1 MKYSF
6 LLTTFL
12 WVVGVSLYAQNQL
25 TAIKH
30 LVNTSSN
37 PRKFV
42 RLENKVFFI
51 ANTNQQGDEWWVTDG
66 TETGTQLLKDVVP
79 GVGSGLYY
87 ANDLPIN
94 PTVVA
99 DGKFYFTSLQ
109 ADGQCAVWQSDGT
122 PNGTVRLTQWGVAIT
137 ELMPLNGQLY
147 IADKA
152 QKIWVLN
159 PSTLASTQLAE
170 LGLGKSGAGF
180 FPHNG
185 KMYFN
190 NSGRSAVFQT
200 DGTTTG
206 TIRVGYF
213 GSFSSEPKMFVWR
226 DYLYYYCNALNDGHI
241 VRIKNNNPATAEVVY
256 ARGFANPNTSLS
268 LSGVIEMQVKEDKIQ
283 IVEHINFDSPSVR
296 LLESTDGYNFRT
308 IDKTASPALA
318 SNFLWIDAKFYGIS
332 KKGTLVIR
340 DFEKAGTTEVA
351 DAWKVIPDVITT
363 LKKVGN
369 SLLVGGSTAADVPKW
384 YNLKDGTLAEVAV
397 APSNYELLADAMVHS
412 GRLAANSDT
421 ELYKTDLTTL
431 KSNMVKNIKTVGND
445 DFEIIRVGKKVFFLT
460 RDEAT
465 AAASTSLW
473 ITDGTI
479 SGTTKVKDIPSI
491 SVSKVLSTYQD
502 GAHLYLQTQTDSNES
517 AIWVSDGTPEGT
529 KELKRFAGKRTEP
542 MKVVVW
548 EKRRMFLHPHVSF
561 IYDIDSK
568 NAIDFKVGSN
578 DNLGIDSRQL
588 SNKVLIKVDYTLYS
602 VDFDGKLTVL
612 DASGLIP
619 LQTLAAT
626 SNKVFYNRFIRFDFS
641 IGEPTIALMAT
652 DGTLEGTKEV
662 SRSLYGGFSVQA
674 LKTDVLVT
682 YTSAATPTRILD
694 AAIVNEN
701 TLTLRRVMAGG
712 ARQIVEIFMLD
723 DMAAFQLDNGRF
735 FALNPRTASVTEL
748 STLAYSDKVIVHEGE
763 LYIVGQN
770 CRRIN
775 LKTLETSLLLPQDD
789 RYTRVF
795 SFFQDGRD
803 LYLSWD
809 GRIPQT
815 WLIRQTEVRKLG
827 EFVLNQRPLAFNGRK
842 ALMVSKTGYP
852 PIMLYTADSLATQ
865 LAYVRDV
872 VNNGEE
878 GWGVF
883 NNYLVVS
890 SLDTQAGVE
899 PWTTD
904 GTPENSRILD
914 DLQPTIESSFPSR
927 YLVIDGKRLIC
938 IAEAG
943 AMGKQLWALRS
954 PILAVEPPLVN
965 YQSYLYPNPAS
976 THFTVISKVPFE
988 PASRLLIY
996 NSIGQIIGQHR
1007 LPNNATQVEIGLEN
1021 IVTGMYFVTIDAGL
1035 GKRVSHKLVV
1045 IR

>member
-1 MKYSF
+1 MKNSYF
-6 LLTTFL
+6 LTAFL

-25 TAIKH
+25 TAVKH
-30 LVNTSSN
+30 LANASSN

-42 RLENKVFFI
+42 RLENKIFFI

-66 TETGTQLLKDVVP
+66 TETGTQLLKDVVL
-79 GVGSGLYY
+79 GAGSGLYY
-87 ANDLPIN
+87 ANDLTIN

-109 ADGQCAVWQSDGT
+109 ANGQCAVWQSDGT
-122 PNGTVRLTQWGVAIT
+122 PNGTVRLAQWGVAIT

-147 IADKA
+147 IADRT

-170 LGLGKSGAGF
+170 LGLGQTGVGF

-190 NSGRSAVFQT
+190 NRGQSAVFQT
-200 DGTTTG
+200 DGTITG

-226 DYLYYYCNALNDGHI
+226 DYLYYYSNALNDGHI

-268 LSGVIEMQVKEDKIQ
+268 LSGVIEMRVKEDKIQ
-283 IVEHINFDSPSVR
+283 IVEHINFGSPSVR

-308 IDKTASPALA
+308 IDKTAWPALA

-340 DFEKAGTTEVA
+340 DFEKAATTEVA
-351 DAWKVIPDVITT
+351 DAWKVIPDFITT

-369 SLLVGGSTAADVPKW
+369 FLLVGGSTAADIPKW
-384 YNLKDGTLAEVAV
+384 YNLKDGTLAEVSV

-412 GRLAANSDT
+412 GRLGSSGDT
-421 ELYKTDLTTL
+421 ELYRTDLATL
-431 KSNMVKNIKTVGND
+431 KSNIVKNIKTVGND
-445 DFEIIRVGKKVFFLT
+445 DFDIIRVGKKVFFLT

-465 AAASTSLW
+465 ATASTSLW

-491 SVSKVLSTYQD
+491 SASKVLSTYQD
-502 GAHLYLQTQTDSNES
+502 GTFLYLQTQAGLNES
-517 AIWVSDGTPEGT
+517 TIWVSDGTPEGT
-529 KELKRFAGKRTEP
+529 RELKRFAGSRMEP

-561 IYDIDSK
+561 IFDIDQK
-568 NAIDFKVGSN
+568 NVIDFKVGSD
-578 DNLGIDSRQL
+578 DNWGIDFRQL
-588 SNKVLIKVDYTLYS
+588 SNKVLIKVSSTLYS
-602 VDFDGKLTVL
+602 VDFEGKLTVL
-612 DASGLIP
+612 DAGRLTS

-626 SNKVFYNRFIRFDFS
+626 SNKVFYNSFIRFDFS

-662 SRSLYGGFSVQA
+662 SRSLFGGFSVQA

-682 YTSAATPTRILD
+682 YTSAATPTRIFD
-694 AAIVNEN
+694 AAIVNES
-701 TLTLRRVMAGG
+701 TLSLRKVMAGG
-712 ARQIVEIFMLD
+712 ARQIMEIFMVD
-723 DMAAFQLDNGRF
+723 DMVAFQFDNGRF
-735 FALNPRTASVTEL
+735 FALNPRTASITEFPTL
-748 STLAYSDKVIVHEGE
+748 SYSDKVILHEGE

-770 CRRIN
+770 CKKIN
-775 LKTLETSLLLPQDD
+775 LKTLETRLLLPQDD

-795 SFFQDGRD
+795 SFFKDGRD

-852 PIMLYTADSLATQ
+852 PIMLYTADSLTTQ

-872 VNNGEE
+872 ENNGEE
-878 GWGVF
+878 GWTVF
-883 NNYLVVS
+883 NNYLIVS
-890 SLDTQAGVE
+890 SHDTQVGVE
-899 PWTTD
+899 PWSTD
-904 GTPENSRILD
+904 GTPENSHVLV
-914 DLQPTIESSFPSR
+914 DLQPVAESSFPSR
-927 YLVIDGKRLIC
+927 YWVIDGKRLIC

-943 AMGKQLWALRS
+943 AMGKQLWSLRS
-954 PILAVEPPLVN
+954 PILSVDLPLVDGH
-965 YQSYLYPNPAS
+965 SSLYPNPAS
-976 THFTVISKVPFE
+976 THFSVVSKVPFE
-988 PASRLLIY
+988 PASWLLIY
-996 NSIGQIIGQHR
+996 NSIGQIIKQHR
-1007 LPNNATQVEIGLEN
+1007 LPSTATQVEIGLEN
-1021 IVTGMYFVTIDAGL
+1021 IATGMYFVIIDAGS
-1035 GKRVSHKLVV
+1035 GKRITHKLVV